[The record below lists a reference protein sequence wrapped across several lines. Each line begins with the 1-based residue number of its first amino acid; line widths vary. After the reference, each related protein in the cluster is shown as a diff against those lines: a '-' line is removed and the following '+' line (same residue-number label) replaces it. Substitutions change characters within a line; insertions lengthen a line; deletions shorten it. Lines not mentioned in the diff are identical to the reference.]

1 MRQDFAIHSFTRYET
16 RDQDLGK
23 GVVRLHNC
31 WSNNL
36 NMKRGALV
44 KITALEG
51 DQIEGPVYCIY
62 RAKNVKGLGQDTMGL
77 EYDNRLRLGVP
88 KVGSVVPIQ
97 IEKACWV
104 DWIWYL
110 KDHPDP
116 TIRAQFLCTSWLTVI
131 AGLIGLIIP
140 LTLA

>member
-1 MRQDFAIHSFTRYET
+1 M
-16 RDQDLGK
+16 GK

-31 WSNNL
+31 WGHRL
-36 NMKRGALV
+36 NIKRGALV
-44 KITALEG
+44 KISALEG
-51 DQIEGPVYCIY
+51 DRVEGPVYCIY
-62 RAKNVKGLGQDTMGL
+62 RAGTGPKLGEDSMGL

-88 KVGSVVPIQ
+88 KAGSVVPIQ

-104 DWIWYL
+104 NWVWYL

-116 TIRAQFLCTSWLTVI
+116 SIKAQFLCTSWLTI
-131 AGLIGLIIP
+131 FAGLIGLIIP